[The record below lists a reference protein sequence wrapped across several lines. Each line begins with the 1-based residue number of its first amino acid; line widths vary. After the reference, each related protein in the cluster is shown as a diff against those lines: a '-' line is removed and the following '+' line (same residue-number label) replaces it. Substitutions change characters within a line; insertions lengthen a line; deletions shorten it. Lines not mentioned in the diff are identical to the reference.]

1 MLQDGSI
8 LAVWLPSGPE
18 LVVILII
25 ILLLFGAKR
34 LPELAR
40 GLGKSMTEFKKAT
53 QEVQEDFR
61 EAMDSSDSP
70 AKKDDKAKAPQ
81 SKTNAPAPDGENTRE
96 EKEAAV
102 K

>member
-61 EAMDSSDSP
+61 EAMDSSDSKG
-70 AKKDDKAKAPQ
+70 KKDAQ
-81 SKTNAPAPDGENTRE
+81 SKPQPGEPAAERGEDKREE

>member
-1 MLQDGSI
+1 MSHDGSI
-8 LAVWLPSGPE
+8 FAVWLPSGPE

-61 EAMDSSDSP
+61 EAMDSSEST
-70 AKKDDKAKAPQ
+70 AKKADKDKAPQ
-81 SKTNAPAPDGENTRE
+81 GKKDAPGSAETHE
-96 EKEAAV
+96 EKEATV

>member
-1 MLQDGSI
+1 MLQHESI
-8 LAVWLPSGPE
+8 FAVWLPSGPE

-61 EAMDSSDSP
+61 EAMDSPNSTE
-70 AKKDDKAKAPQ
+70 KKDDAETAKATKKP
-81 SKTNAPAPDGENTRE
+81 SAEDLKADKD
-96 EKEAAV
+96 KETAV